1 MAQRHRR
8 RFLRNLFLVLIFSL
22 ILWYAEGCPLP
33 TQEMELHRWE
43 RQRLAPES
51 TVVWSYQGRQGSDR
65 DLMVGVSPDY
75 VHAYAENYRLV
86 LWPRSKDAATLVV
99 LPDRTRYTVQGGSYL
114 GPALLAVDPPSQAE
128 SAQLVMTVSY
138 RDSRGS
144 SMLENETYQMEGEKQ
159 GSCFFFQLQLKRDG
173 NNSEEGALWFFVD
186 AFSPDDLS
194 LYPYTLTFYDSDG
207 DLLETVSTLSSFGQ
221 SYRTHAPASSG
232 GNG

>member
-43 RQRLAPES
+43 RQRLAPAS
-51 TVVWSYQGRQGSDR
+51 TVVWAYQGRQGSDR
-65 DLMVGVSPDY
+65 DLLVGVSPDY

-99 LPDRTRYTVQGGSYL
+99 LPDRTRYSVQGGSYL

-138 RDSRGS
+138 RDSQGN
-144 SMLENETYQMEGEKQ
+144 SMLEDEVYQMEGEKQ
-159 GSCFFFQLQLKRDG
+159 GSCFFFQMELKQDG
-173 NNSEEGALWFFVD
+173 NSSEEGALWFLAN
-186 AFSPDDLS
+186 AFSPDVLAS
-194 LYPYTLTFYDSDG
+194 YPYVLTFYDSDG
-207 DLLETVSTLSSFGQ
+207 NLLETVSPPPSFDQ
-221 SYRTHAPASSG
+221 SHHPHALASSG
-232 GNG
+232 NG